1 MKEQEQKN
9 LNTQEQSPQQNQDK
23 VKSQNPKTKVIV
35 WSAAGVAAAALSSVV
50 SLTTV
55 FSNQRKVSFLDKVLQ
70 SIKIDVKD
78 KETKTKDDIKTIA
91 NFVSS
96 NLDTKLYELVVEEID
111 GEVNKQ
117 PLDKDKPYTTFRT
130 KFAIRNKVTK
140 AQSNYRIFEF
150 RDIKPPKEKEQL
162 NELGKISENETDRV
176 NDKVK
181 IEFIN
186 FNRGQHLASAV
197 AAKDESGK
205 FKHFNIYLKQDNN
218 DALQYEIV
226 NVNVETNDNDAEAI
240 FSYQLKVKSINDEKF
255 ISDKLSI
262 KFKDFAIPSTQLTHY
277 LNSLDIKYKDAS
289 STYIQDA
296 RKEGIIEG
304 TTLSNPNYSLEFESF
319 EKPENEQKVKAKVKI
334 VDKST
339 KESSEFREVEIAGF
353 FDYKKVVQDAA
364 NEITFNYNDKE
375 NIFANNLK
383 KVNLTNTLV
392 SLPNSNNLEVVYYG
406 NELAQ
411 EDENDPK
418 KRVNAIVSFKI
429 KDKKTQFESEQKS
442 YTINGFKEY
451 KIKSELNDYL
461 KQIVLDV
468 ESKNSKYIDNITEY
482 SHITK
487 SNFDSAKY
495 KIDLNSLI
503 IEKLSDL
510 TSIKVHFRITE
521 NNTQNIYSDNRT
533 IEIKDFKIPQRL
545 LNEWANAIRLDVPN
559 KQNELAY
566 DYWDDFSK
574 ITKKNVNDKFEFSN
588 DVTVK
593 QTDADEITVRFKI
606 KDKQDPNTI
615 SDLKEIVIKG
625 FKKQNLN
632 SEKFGYYLYEHNG
645 HKVACLNSRKALN
658 FRIPN
663 KIDSFKVK
671 KATNLYVNETFS
683 RNYCVSA
690 EEGIEEFENLIFC
703 ETNSSSK
710 LLGISLPN
718 STKIAKNVIIGNTP
732 DLLYFEIPSSIKE
745 VERLYESHNVTIDHN
760 ESYPNFFLAF
770 GSEYFW
776 EKIGKQYNPN
786 DLDWKGA
793 FKFNLLELSEKNY
806 KVVQNTQ
813 NKYSVLVS
821 IDDKKLIKF
830 IDQKETADELAL
842 DLPYNEIVLGAL
854 YGIKL
859 KKIILKSTTVHNIEN
874 LFSYSNEK
882 LEELDLT
889 DMSSIKNFNVIIPSA
904 NNIKK
909 LSLPKNM
916 VENITFTFQ
925 GWKQLEEVKL
935 PSSTKRIQSNLFY
948 ECDKLKKINFDELI
962 NLEEICREEGVS
974 NYLHFIS
981 SNQMEKID
989 LSNTK
994 LKKLA
999 GYVFPFMK
1007 KLNEII
1013 FPATLQEVGEFIT
1026 YTSSQN
1032 DGIIIDHLI
1041 NIKIKTIT
1049 EKPQGWSDKWI
1060 GKYWDALY
1068 QNGTETSKVNIQ
1080 WNDQ

>member
-205 FKHFNIYLKQDNN
+205 FKHFNIYLKQDN
-218 DALQYEIV
+218 DDTLQYEIV
-226 NVNVETNDNDAEAI
+226 NVNVETNDNEAEAT
-240 FSYQLKVKSINDEKF
+240 FSYQLKVKSIEDEKF

-289 STYIQDA
+289 SIYIKDA
-296 RKEGIIEG
+296 NKEGIIEG
-304 TTLSNPNYSLEFESF
+304 TTLANPNYSLEFESF
-319 EKPENEQKVKAKVKI
+319 EKLENEQKVKAKVKI
-334 VDKST
+334 VDKNT
-339 KESSEFREVEIAGF
+339 KESSEFREVEIVGF

-364 NEITFNYNDKE
+364 NAITFNYNDKE
-375 NIFANNLK
+375 NTFANNLK
-383 KVNLTNTLV
+383 KLNLTNTLV

-411 EDENDPK
+411 EDENDPE

-451 KIKSELNDYL
+451 KIKSELNEYL

-468 ESKNSKYIDNITEY
+468 ESKNSKYINDITEY

-495 KIDLNSLI
+495 QIDLNSFI

-521 NNTQNIYSDNRT
+521 NNTQNIFSDNRT
-533 IEIKDFKIPQRL
+533 IEIKDFKIPQ
-545 LNEWANAIRLDVPN
+545 
-559 KQNELAY
+559 
-566 DYWDDFSK
+566 
-574 ITKKNVNDKFEFSN
+574 
-588 DVTVK
+588 
-593 QTDADEITVRFKI
+593 
-606 KDKQDPNTI
+606 
-615 SDLKEIVIKG
+615 
-625 FKKQNLN
+625 
-632 SEKFGYYLYEHNG
+632 
-645 HKVACLNSRKALN
+645 
-658 FRIPN
+658 
-663 KIDSFKVK
+663 
-671 KATNLYVNETFS
+671 
-683 RNYCVSA
+683 
-690 EEGIEEFENLIFC
+690 
-703 ETNSSSK
+703 K
-710 LLGISLPN
+710 L
-718 STKIAKNVIIGNTP
+718 
-732 DLLYFEIPSSIKE
+732 
-745 VERLYESHNVTIDHN
+745 
-760 ESYPNFFLAF
+760 
-770 GSEYFW
+770 
-776 EKIGKQYNPN
+776 
-786 DLDWKGA
+786 
-793 FKFNLLELSEKNY
+793 
-806 KVVQNTQ
+806 
-813 NKYSVLVS
+813 
-821 IDDKKLIKF
+821 
-830 IDQKETADELAL
+830 
-842 DLPYNEIVLGAL
+842 
-854 YGIKL
+854 
-859 KKIILKSTTVHNIEN
+859 
-874 LFSYSNEK
+874 
-882 LEELDLT
+882 
-889 DMSSIKNFNVIIPSA
+889 
-904 NNIKK
+904 
-909 LSLPKNM
+909 
-916 VENITFTFQ
+916 
-925 GWKQLEEVKL
+925 
-935 PSSTKRIQSNLFY
+935 
-948 ECDKLKKINFDELI
+948 
-962 NLEEICREEGVS
+962 
-974 NYLHFIS
+974 
-981 SNQMEKID
+981 
-989 LSNTK
+989 
-994 LKKLA
+994 
-999 GYVFPFMK
+999 
-1007 KLNEII
+1007 
-1013 FPATLQEVGEFIT
+1013 
-1026 YTSSQN
+1026 
-1032 DGIIIDHLI
+1032 
-1041 NIKIKTIT
+1041 
-1049 EKPQGWSDKWI
+1049 
-1060 GKYWDALY
+1060 
-1068 QNGTETSKVNIQ
+1068 
-1080 WNDQ
+1080 

>member
-1 MKEQEQKN
+1 
-9 LNTQEQSPQQNQDK
+9 
-23 VKSQNPKTKVIV
+23 
-35 WSAAGVAAAALSSVV
+35 
-50 SLTTV
+50 
-55 FSNQRKVSFLDKVLQ
+55 
-70 SIKIDVKD
+70 
-78 KETKTKDDIKTIA
+78 
-91 NFVSS
+91 
-96 NLDTKLYELVVEEID
+96 
-111 GEVNKQ
+111 
-117 PLDKDKPYTTFRT
+117 
-130 KFAIRNKVTK
+130 
-140 AQSNYRIFEF
+140 
-150 RDIKPPKEKEQL
+150 
-162 NELGKISENETDRV
+162 
-176 NDKVK
+176 
-181 IEFIN
+181 
-186 FNRGQHLASAV
+186 
-197 AAKDESGK
+197 
-205 FKHFNIYLKQDNN
+205 
-218 DALQYEIV
+218 
-226 NVNVETNDNDAEAI
+226 
-240 FSYQLKVKSINDEKF
+240 
-255 ISDKLSI
+255 
-262 KFKDFAIPSTQLTHY
+262 
-277 LNSLDIKYKDAS
+277 
-289 STYIQDA
+289 
-296 RKEGIIEG
+296 
-304 TTLSNPNYSLEFESF
+304 
-319 EKPENEQKVKAKVKI
+319 
-334 VDKST
+334 VDKNT
-339 KESSEFREVEIAGF
+339 KESSEFREVEMEGF

-364 NEITFNYNDKE
+364 NAIVFNYNDKE
-375 NIFANNLK
+375 NTFANNLK

-392 SLPNSNNLEVVYYG
+392 TLPNNNNLEVVYYG
-406 NELAQ
+406 DELAQ
-411 EDENDPK
+411 EDENDPE

-468 ESKNSKYIDNITEY
+468 ESKNSKYIDNISEY

-487 SNFDSAKY
+487 SNFDSVKY
-495 KIDLNSLI
+495 QIDLNSFI

-559 KQNELAY
+559 KQKELAY

-574 ITKKNVNDKFEFSN
+574 ITKENVNDKFEFSN

-606 KDKQDPNTI
+606 KDKQDPSTI

-645 HKVACLNSRKALN
+645 HKVACLNSRKKLN

-745 VERLYESHNVTIDHN
+745 VERLYENHNVTIGSN
-760 ESYPNFFLAF
+760 ESYSNFFLAF

-776 EKIGKQYNPN
+776 EKKGKQYNPT
-786 DLDWKGA
+786 DFVWKGA

-962 NLEEICREEGVS
+962 N
-974 NYLHFIS
+974 
-981 SNQMEKID
+981 
-989 LSNTK
+989 
-994 LKKLA
+994 
-999 GYVFPFMK
+999 
-1007 KLNEII
+1007 
-1013 FPATLQEVGEFIT
+1013 
-1026 YTSSQN
+1026 
-1032 DGIIIDHLI
+1032 
-1041 NIKIKTIT
+1041 
-1049 EKPQGWSDKWI
+1049 
-1060 GKYWDALY
+1060 
-1068 QNGTETSKVNIQ
+1068 
-1080 WNDQ
+1080 

>member
-205 FKHFNIYLKQDNN
+205 FKHFNIYLKQDN
-218 DALQYEIV
+218 DDTLQYEIV
-226 NVNVETNDNDAEAI
+226 NVNVETNDNEAEAT
-240 FSYQLKVKSINDEKF
+240 FSYQLKVKSIEDEKF

-289 STYIQDA
+289 SIYIKDA
-296 RKEGIIEG
+296 NKEGIIEG
-304 TTLSNPNYSLEFESF
+304 TTLANPNYSLEFESF
-319 EKPENEQKVKAKVKI
+319 EKLENEQKVKAKVKI
-334 VDKST
+334 VDKNT
-339 KESSEFREVEIAGF
+339 KESSEFREVEIVGF

-364 NEITFNYNDKE
+364 NAITFNYNDKE
-375 NIFANNLK
+375 NTFANNLK
-383 KVNLTNTLV
+383 KLNLTNTLV

-411 EDENDPK
+411 EDENDPE

-451 KIKSELNDYL
+451 KIKSELNEYL

-468 ESKNSKYIDNITEY
+468 ESKNSKYINDITEY

-495 KIDLNSLI
+495 QIDLNSFI

-521 NNTQNIYSDNRT
+521 NNTQNIFSDNRT
-533 IEIKDFKIPQRL
+533 IEIKDFKIPQKL

-566 DYWDDFSK
+566 NYWDDFSK
-574 ITKKNVNDKFEFSN
+574 ITKENVNDKFEFSN

-625 FKKQNLN
+625 FKKEVVN
-632 SEKFGYYLYEHNG
+632 SDAFGYYLYQHNG
-645 HKVACLNSRKALN
+645 HQVACLNSRKVLN

-732 DLLYFEIPSSIKE
+732 DLLYCEIPSSIKE
-745 VERLYESHNVTIDHN
+745 VERLYENHNVAIGYN
-760 ESYPNFFLAF
+760 ESYTNFFRAF

-776 EKIGKQYNPN
+776 EKPGQQYSET
-786 DLDWKGA
+786 DFAWKGA

-806 KVVQNTQ
+806 K
-813 NKYSVLVS
+813 
-821 IDDKKLIKF
+821 
-830 IDQKETADELAL
+830 
-842 DLPYNEIVLGAL
+842 
-854 YGIKL
+854 
-859 KKIILKSTTVHNIEN
+859 
-874 LFSYSNEK
+874 
-882 LEELDLT
+882 
-889 DMSSIKNFNVIIPSA
+889 
-904 NNIKK
+904 
-909 LSLPKNM
+909 
-916 VENITFTFQ
+916 
-925 GWKQLEEVKL
+925 
-935 PSSTKRIQSNLFY
+935 
-948 ECDKLKKINFDELI
+948 
-962 NLEEICREEGVS
+962 
-974 NYLHFIS
+974 
-981 SNQMEKID
+981 
-989 LSNTK
+989 
-994 LKKLA
+994 
-999 GYVFPFMK
+999 
-1007 KLNEII
+1007 
-1013 FPATLQEVGEFIT
+1013 
-1026 YTSSQN
+1026 
-1032 DGIIIDHLI
+1032 
-1041 NIKIKTIT
+1041 
-1049 EKPQGWSDKWI
+1049 
-1060 GKYWDALY
+1060 
-1068 QNGTETSKVNIQ
+1068 
-1080 WNDQ
+1080 

>member
-1 MKEQEQKN
+1 
-9 LNTQEQSPQQNQDK
+9 
-23 VKSQNPKTKVIV
+23 
-35 WSAAGVAAAALSSVV
+35 
-50 SLTTV
+50 
-55 FSNQRKVSFLDKVLQ
+55 
-70 SIKIDVKD
+70 
-78 KETKTKDDIKTIA
+78 
-91 NFVSS
+91 
-96 NLDTKLYELVVEEID
+96 
-111 GEVNKQ
+111 
-117 PLDKDKPYTTFRT
+117 
-130 KFAIRNKVTK
+130 
-140 AQSNYRIFEF
+140 
-150 RDIKPPKEKEQL
+150 
-162 NELGKISENETDRV
+162 
-176 NDKVK
+176 
-181 IEFIN
+181 
-186 FNRGQHLASAV
+186 
-197 AAKDESGK
+197 
-205 FKHFNIYLKQDNN
+205 
-218 DALQYEIV
+218 
-226 NVNVETNDNDAEAI
+226 
-240 FSYQLKVKSINDEKF
+240 
-255 ISDKLSI
+255 
-262 KFKDFAIPSTQLTHY
+262 
-277 LNSLDIKYKDAS
+277 
-289 STYIQDA
+289 
-296 RKEGIIEG
+296 
-304 TTLSNPNYSLEFESF
+304 
-319 EKPENEQKVKAKVKI
+319 
-334 VDKST
+334 
-339 KESSEFREVEIAGF
+339 
-353 FDYKKVVQDAA
+353 
-364 NEITFNYNDKE
+364 
-375 NIFANNLK
+375 
-383 KVNLTNTLV
+383 
-392 SLPNSNNLEVVYYG
+392 
-406 NELAQ
+406 
-411 EDENDPK
+411 
-418 KRVNAIVSFKI
+418 
-429 KDKKTQFESEQKS
+429 
-442 YTINGFKEY
+442 
-451 KIKSELNDYL
+451 
-461 KQIVLDV
+461 
-468 ESKNSKYIDNITEY
+468 
-482 SHITK
+482 
-487 SNFDSAKY
+487 
-495 KIDLNSLI
+495 
-503 IEKLSDL
+503 
-510 TSIKVHFRITE
+510 IKVHFRITE

-593 QTDADEITVRFKI
+593 QTEADEITVRFKI

-732 DLLYFEIPSSIKE
+732 DLLYCEIPSSIKE

-760 ESYPNFFLAF
+760 ESYSNFFKAF

-776 EKIGKQYNPN
+776 EKKGKQYNPN

-889 DMSSIKNFNVIIPSA
+889 DMSSIKNFNLIIPSK

-962 NLEEICREEGVS
+962 NLEEICKEEGAS

-999 GYVFPFMK
+999 GYVFPFMQ

-1013 FPATLQEVGEFIT
+1013 FPATLQEVG
-1026 YTSSQN
+1026 
-1032 DGIIIDHLI
+1032 
-1041 NIKIKTIT
+1041 
-1049 EKPQGWSDKWI
+1049 
-1060 GKYWDALY
+1060 
-1068 QNGTETSKVNIQ
+1068 
-1080 WNDQ
+1080 

>member
-1 MKEQEQKN
+1 
-9 LNTQEQSPQQNQDK
+9 
-23 VKSQNPKTKVIV
+23 
-35 WSAAGVAAAALSSVV
+35 
-50 SLTTV
+50 
-55 FSNQRKVSFLDKVLQ
+55 
-70 SIKIDVKD
+70 
-78 KETKTKDDIKTIA
+78 
-91 NFVSS
+91 
-96 NLDTKLYELVVEEID
+96 
-111 GEVNKQ
+111 
-117 PLDKDKPYTTFRT
+117 YTTFRT

-296 RKEGIIEG
+296 SKEGIIEG

-319 EKPENEQKVKAKVKI
+319 EKLENEQKVKAKVKI

-364 NEITFNYNDKE
+364 NAITFNYNDKE

-495 KIDLNSLI
+495 QIDLNSFI

-574 ITKKNVNDKFEFSN
+574 ITKENVNDKFEFSN

-606 KDKQDPNTI
+606 KDKQDPSTI

-745 VERLYESHNVTIDHN
+745 VERLYESHNVTIGSND
-760 ESYPNFFLAF
+760 SYPNFFLAF

-830 IDQKETADELAL
+830 IDQKETADELVL

-948 ECDKLKKINFDELI
+948 ECDKLKKINF
-962 NLEEICREEGVS
+962 
-974 NYLHFIS
+974 
-981 SNQMEKID
+981 
-989 LSNTK
+989 
-994 LKKLA
+994 
-999 GYVFPFMK
+999 
-1007 KLNEII
+1007 
-1013 FPATLQEVGEFIT
+1013 
-1026 YTSSQN
+1026 
-1032 DGIIIDHLI
+1032 
-1041 NIKIKTIT
+1041 
-1049 EKPQGWSDKWI
+1049 
-1060 GKYWDALY
+1060 
-1068 QNGTETSKVNIQ
+1068 
-1080 WNDQ
+1080 